1 MWIASRRGTAAGRSR
16 EAKELPSI
24 RVLWAGAALAAL
36 LVVGLL
42 VALPRLQPPTGTLLV
57 LAAAR
62 SPEYL
67 APTTVALHGSAGWT
81 AIGSVSGSVPAAPEQ
96 RELLALPVA
105 VGTYDGVRLGDD
117 EQPVAIS
124 VVAGQVEPLLLGI
137 EARHIISGAAYAGND
152 QVNLGL
158 GELSGKFWPMPPFAL
173 TDQAGSPFD
182 NATIAGKDV
191 VIAAFHTTCHQTCPL
206 YTALF
211 AQLEKR
217 RLPANVLLVEV
228 TTDPA
233 TDSAPALARYAK
245 SIGASWT
252 FATGTADELTAFW
265 KPFGVALATGDS
277 HVSTLALLDR
287 HGYIRL
293 VYRGVPDVGHDI
305 SPALVASMG
314 AEGLREL
321 ASGGDGWGTT
331 QVLQSL
337 LTISGPEAPPAVGGG
352 VAPGFSLVGTDGRRV
367 SLAGLLGKPL
377 VINFWA
383 AYCAPCRVE
392 MPMLQSR
399 VGAQSTAELALINE
413 GDTAQVARNFLGSL
427 GVHQPALLD
436 SDLSV
441 GRSYGAIGLPIT
453 VFVRADGSIDMRQ
466 IGQLDERT
474 LEAELSKLSG
484 Q

>member
-1 MWIASRRGTAAGRSR
+1 
-16 EAKELPSI
+16 
-24 RVLWAGAALAAL
+24 VAL
-36 LVVGLL
+36 LIVALL
-42 VALPRLQPPTGTLLV
+42 ITLPRLQPPTGTVLV
-57 LAAAR
+57 LGSAR
-62 SPEYL
+62 S
-67 APTTVALHGSAGWT
+67 ADSIAATTVSLHGRAGWSALGT
-81 AIGSVSGSVPAAPEQ
+81 VSGSIPAAPEQ
-96 RELLALPVA
+96 RELLAVPVT
-105 VGTYDGVRLGDD
+105 VGDYDGVKVGADQ
-117 EQPVAIS
+117 QPLAIS

-137 EARHIISGAAYAGND
+137 DSGRLISGAAYAGND

-158 GELSGKFWPMPPFAL
+158 GEISGRFVAMPSFDL
-173 TDQAGSPFD
+173 VDQAGIPFN

-211 AQLEKR
+211 AQLEKQK
-217 RLPANVLLVEV
+217 LPAGVLLAEV

-233 TDSAPALARYAK
+233 TDTPSALATYAK
-245 SIGASWT
+245 NLGASWT
-252 FATGTADELTAFW
+252 FATGSADALTAFW
-265 KPFGVALATGDS
+265 KTFQVELATGDS

-305 SPALVASMG
+305 SPALVTTLG

-321 ASGGDGWGTT
+321 ASGGDGWGTP

-337 LTISGPEAPPAVGGG
+337 LAISGPEQPPSSAGGSAPAF
-352 VAPGFSLVGTDGRRV
+352 ALTDTEGRRV
-367 SLAGLLGKPL
+367 SLSGLLGRPL

-383 AYCAPCRVE
+383 TYCAPCKVE
-392 MPMLQSR
+392 MPMLQSK
-399 VGAQSTAELALINE
+399 VEAQASAQLVLVDE
-413 GDTAQVARNFLGSL
+413 GDSAQAARSFLSSV

-441 GRSYGAIGLPIT
+441 GRAYGAIALPIT
-453 VFVRADGSIDMRQ
+453 VFVRADGSIDARQ
-466 IGQLDERT
+466 IGQLEERV
-474 LEAELSKLSG
+474 LVAELAKLGG